1 MLLAARVTSKG
12 SPSTTFSPPKW
23 SSLTANTLTEASNDW
38 SVRKGAGSSLTT
50 VNVADAF
57 VLDAVDTATVN
68 VVDPSASTT
77 TGNAFTKVKGVSKFN
92 DSNVS
97 GALPSFTTSRDM
109 VASDNMGTSP
119 NGRVAVAKWNLGPT
133 TTASSSVVV
142 NSRVEPS
149 SPTIKPSS
157 RENGTS
163 PCMYFVSNVSDHV
176 QPLVPGSAASLV
188 KLNNTTR
195 STPASMG

>member
-1 MLLAARVTSKG
+1 MAARVTSKG

-57 VLDAVDTATVN
+57 VLDTVDTATVN
-68 VVDPSASTT
+68 VVDASASTT
-77 TGNAFTKVKGVSKFN
+77 TGNASTKVKGVSKFN

-97 GALPSFTTSRDM
+97 GALPSFNSSRDM

-142 NSRVEPS
+142 NARVEPS
-149 SPTIKPSS
+149 SPTINPFS

-163 PCMYFVSNVSDHV
+163 PCVYFVSNASDHV
-176 QPLVPGSAASLV
+176 QPPAPGSAASLV

-195 STPASMG
+195 STPTSMG